1 MNIKNTSHK
10 IISIITALLLLFSL
24 SIPILSF
31 AETSN
36 ISVYIDNK
44 RVSFQANPY
53 MENDRVMVP
62 MRKIFEE
69 LGAAVTWDDDTQSV
83 SAVKGQTTAILAIGL
98 NIMYI
103 NGEPNTLDNPPNLVY
118 DTTFVPLR
126 AISEALGCIVEWEN
140 DKNRVNITSAPLDNS
155 ATVFYQT

>member
-1 MNIKNTSHK
+1 
-10 IISIITALLLLFSL
+10 
-24 SIPILSF
+24 
-31 AETSN
+31 
-36 ISVYIDNK
+36 
-44 RVSFQANPY
+44 